1 MRPAEHSSIPELS
14 IVALRHSHA
23 CESGV
28 LPEGARGI
36 IVYAY
41 CDGAGCEVEFDEPI
55 HCVVTVER
63 DDIRQV

>member
-1 MRPAEHSSIPELS
+1 MRAAEHGSIPELS
-14 IVALRHSHA
+14 IVALRHSHD

-28 LPEGARGI
+28 LPKGALGT

-41 CDGAGCEVEFDEPI
+41 SDGAVYEVEFDEPL